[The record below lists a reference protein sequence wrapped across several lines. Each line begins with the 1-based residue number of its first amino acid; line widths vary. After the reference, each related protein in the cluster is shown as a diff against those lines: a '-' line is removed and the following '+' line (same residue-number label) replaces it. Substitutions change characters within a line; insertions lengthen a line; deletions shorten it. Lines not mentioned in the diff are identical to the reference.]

1 MNPKESS
8 IRKLWD
14 DSPAL
19 VKLALIGGA
28 GYLAYRF
35 GRSIYDEIQIR
46 KRLKLYQQ
54 SGINFNVNT
63 GSGTG
68 VTTSIN
74 LSSIAM
80 EIYDALGLG
89 SWYQVWE
96 DEDRVI
102 NAVKQVPK
110 VYIPDLERTYL
121 QLYQR
126 DLRQDLVAYL
136 DGDEWNQISYLFT

>member
-8 IRKLWD
+8 IKKLWD

-19 VKLALIGGA
+19 IKIALIGGA
-28 GYLAYRF
+28 GYLVYRF
-35 GRSIYDEIQIR
+35 GRNIYDQIQTR

-63 GSGTG
+63 GSGSG

-89 SWYQVWE
+89 SWYSVWE
-96 DEDRVI
+96 DEDRAI

-110 VYIPDLERTYL
+110 PYIPDLERIYT

-126 DLRQDLVAYL
+126 DLRQDLISYL
-136 DGDEWNQISYLFT
+136 DGDEWNQISYLFA